1 MKERHQEGSSLPFYH
16 FPLVVFASQY
26 PLTLTRNI
34 LYYLI
39 EKIIYKSTLKMK
51 ELSKKNRL
59 CSFSRSGLSTEFIL
73 GATPLP
79 SSCFLP
85 LILSPFYCSRLI
97 FQ

>member
-1 MKERHQEGSSLPFYH
+1 MKERHQERTSIPFYH

-51 ELSKKNRL
+51 ELSKK
-59 CSFSRSGLSTEFIL
+59 
-73 GATPLP
+73 
-79 SSCFLP
+79 
-85 LILSPFYCSRLI
+85 
-97 FQ
+97 

>member
-1 MKERHQEGSSLPFYH
+1 MKERHQEGTSIPFYH

-51 ELSKKNRL
+51 ELSKKIDYVL
-59 CSFSRSGLSTEFIL
+59 FL
-73 GATPLP
+73 GQV
-79 SSCFLP
+79 FL
-85 LILSPFYCSRLI
+85 LNSY
-97 FQ
+97 